1 MLLEIKELKV
11 FYGKAKAIEDIS
23 LYVNEGEIVSVV
35 GANGAGK
42 TTLLRTISGLKK
54 PNAGEIWFQGKR
66 IDGMHAHDIVKMG
79 IIQCPAGREIF
90 PTMTVLD
97 NLKVGAYLRKDR
109 KKIKQDIELI
119 YTHFPILKER
129 QKQMGGRL
137 SGGQQQ
143 MLAVA
148 RALMASP
155 KLLLLDEP
163 SIGLSP
169 ILVAE
174 IGKIIKDINRSGIS
188 IVLVEQNC
196 RMALKISDRGYV
208 IELGNVTLTGASTE
222 LINNEFVKKC
232 YLGG

>member
-1 MLLEIKELKV
+1 MLLEVKKLRV

-23 LYVNEGEIVSVV
+23 LYVDEGEIVSVV

-66 IDGMHAHDIVKMG
+66 IDGMAAHDVVKLG
-79 IIQCPAGREIF
+79 IIQSPAGREIF

-109 KKIKQDIELI
+109 KKVKQDLESI
-119 YTHFPILKER
+119 YTYFPILKEK
-129 QKQMGGRL
+129 QKQMGGQL

-155 KLLLLDEP
+155 KLLLMDEP

-174 IGKIIKDINRSGIS
+174 VGEIIKDINRSGIS
-188 IVLVEQNC
+188 IMLVEQNC
-196 RMALKISDRGYV
+196 RMALKSSDRGYV
-208 IELGNVTLTGASTE
+208 IEVGNVSLTDDSVN
-222 LINNEFVKKC
+222 LINNETVKRS